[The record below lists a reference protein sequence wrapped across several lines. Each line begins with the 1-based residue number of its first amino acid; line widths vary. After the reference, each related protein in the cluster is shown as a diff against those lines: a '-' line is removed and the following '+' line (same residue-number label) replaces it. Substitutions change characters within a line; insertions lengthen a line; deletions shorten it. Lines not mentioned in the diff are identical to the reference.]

1 MTPRRLGWILTAA
14 VLALG
19 PIAWSARSQGDH
31 LRRLGNLEL
40 LDIAHSRQGAVVQV
54 QVPGRLVAL
63 SFDDGPDPRYTATL
77 LRILRRF
84 HAHATFF
91 VVGRAAAA
99 APGLVRAELA
109 AGDEVANHTYTHPVL
124 TGLDPAAVRAEI
136 ENGRGALER
145 AGAPEPILFRAPW
158 GLFSEAVAREAAAEG
173 ELMVAWTATIEKAQH
188 GRGQRAAVA
197 WLLHRLHPG
206 AILLGHDGRMD
217 RSRTV
222 RMLPLVLAGLR
233 ERGYRFVSVGELLRA
248 GGDLTPARWRS
259 LSVSDNPRV
268 LAVARADK
276 PRVLAA
282 SRAPTTRTLRG

>member
-1 MTPRRLGWILTAA
+1 MTCRRLGWILTTA
-14 VLALG
+14 VLVLG
-19 PIAWSARSQGDH
+19 AVAWSARIQDDH
-31 LRRLGNLEL
+31 FRRLGNLEL

-54 QVPGRLVAL
+54 QVPTKLVAL
-63 SFDDGPDPRYTATL
+63 SFDDGPDPRYTAAL
-77 LRILRRF
+77 LGILGRF

-99 APGLVRAELA
+99 APGLVQAELK
-109 AGDEVANHTYTHPVL
+109 AGDEVANHTFTHPVL
-124 TGLDPAAVRAEI
+124 TGLR
-136 ENGRGALER
+136 RALER
-145 AGAPEPILFRAPW
+145 AGAPAPILFRAPW
-158 GLFSEAVAREAAAEG
+158 GLFSEAVAREASAEG
-173 ELMVAWTATIEKAQH
+173 ELMVAWTATIEKAEH

-197 WLLHRLHPG
+197 WLVRRLHPG

-222 RMLPLVLAGLR
+222 RMLPLVLARLR

-259 LSVSDNPRV
+259 LSVAANPRV
-268 LAVARADK
+268 LAVAREDQ

-282 SRAPTTRTLRG
+282 TRTPLASTMRG